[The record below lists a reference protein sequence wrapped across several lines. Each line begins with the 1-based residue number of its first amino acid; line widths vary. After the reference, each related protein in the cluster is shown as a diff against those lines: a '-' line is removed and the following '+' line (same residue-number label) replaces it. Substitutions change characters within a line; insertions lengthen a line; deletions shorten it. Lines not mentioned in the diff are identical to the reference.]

1 MSRNITAFPMLW
13 PGPSTFTTFSMP
25 LAEEGQLDLPV
36 YYYVEALG
44 RVSAMKQIVAAGD
57 VQLPYPQGEAGN
69 FLGAHFVE

>member
-1 MSRNITAFPMLW
+1 
-13 PGPSTFTTFSMP
+13 MP